1 MKGRRAARAPGGGER
16 EREGVREGAS
26 PRTARAG
33 SAHAAPR
40 PRPPAAAAAAEKL
53 LLPQV
58 PPRASPQ
65 RPPAGPG
72 LTLRGPRGSGMRA
85 ASAPAWALSSSREGR
100 AGRPRPERG
109 PACGDPT
116 LPAAA
121 PPAGPTARARRPPP
135 PRPPPRRDRW
145 PDRGSRCCAPG
156 APPCPG
162 ELPVLEPAF
171 GLSACCG
178 EGRARCP
185 HLSVL
190 RDLLERQH
198 VASCFPGFCLVSSF
212 LFPSPINVLTTV
224 ASVYTLGGLLAPVYR
239 AGA

>member
-116 LPAAA
+116 LTAAA
-121 PPAGPTARARRPPP
+121 PPAGPAARPSPSSPPP
-135 PRPPPRRDRW
+135 PPPAATAGLTGGRAVAPPGPRRV
-145 PDRGSRCCAPG
+145 PGSCR
-156 APPCPG
+156 
-162 ELPVLEPAF
+162 F
-171 GLSACCG
+171 
-178 EGRARCP
+178 
-185 HLSVL
+185 
-190 RDLLERQH
+190 
-198 VASCFPGFCLVSSF
+198 
-212 LFPSPINVLTTV
+212 
-224 ASVYTLGGLLAPVYR
+224 
-239 AGA
+239 